1 MALQKSLEVLGVT
14 VEPTVFLI
22 GRLREGGSG
31 YPLCVEPEDGPFVPA
46 DFDGL
51 RNRATELY
59 HQDPDSKLSI
69 SAAWIREKRQQATM
83 HRAYGTV
90 YDPGG

>member
-1 MALQKSLEVLGVT
+1 MTLQKSLEVLGVT

-31 YPLCVEPEDGPFVPA
+31 YPLCVEPEDGPIVPA

-51 RNRATELY
+51 RDRATELY
-59 HQDPDSKLSI
+59 HQDPTASCQ
-69 SAAWIREKRQQATM
+69 SAPRGYAKSGSRQPCTAPTAPPSV
-83 HRAYGTV
+83 RC
-90 YDPGG
+90 